1 MNFSSQT
8 SSDYARALRRD
19 GEWRR
24 PIRAAFTPLRAGF
37 TLIELLVTITIISIL
52 AALLLPALK
61 SARETANRAVCINNL
76 RQIGIGILTFAGDN
90 DGSLIFRD
98 NQNYSTDNN
107 WWSPVPYYSAY
118 FLITPLINGGYAQA
132 KMFYCPSAINGTVPQ
147 TALGYTVAAYAKA
160 SYPCEISYAAR
171 TLGTWG
177 GNNVTSPFGP
187 DGVGVVGPP
196 YPDPSSYDLMGW
208 ISNLRDLS
216 GNSPVQGYRV
226 NPSQMSLVVEYSDG
240 GGWYPTY
247 RHHGSSGAIMPAL
260 PYGLSPP
267 PTTLHVLW
275 ADGGVSA
282 CKDIYTSGGPGAA
295 YASVPHYRYK
305 R

>member
-1 MNFSSQT
+1 MNFPSQKP
-8 SSDYARALRRD
+8 SDYAKTLRRD
-19 GEWRR
+19 GERRR
-24 PIRAAFTPLRAGF
+24 PIRAAFT
-37 TLIELLVTITIISIL
+37 LIELLVTVAIISLL

-61 SARETANRAVCINNL
+61 SAKETANRAVCINNL
-76 RQIGIGILTFAGDN
+76 RQIGLGMFTFAGDN

-98 NQNYSTDNN
+98 GDIYTNDQLTGSYNSK
-107 WWSPVPYYSAY
+107 V
-118 FLITPLINGGYAQA
+118 FLISPLINGGYARA
-132 KMFYCPSAINGTVPQ
+132 EMFYCPSSINGPTTVS
-147 TALGYTVAAYAKA
+147 AFGYSVGPFQRAR
-160 SYPCEISYAAR
+160 YPCETSYAAR